1 MKQLI
6 PKIAKLVYSRDIYME
21 RPLPLKG
28 TVNVKVGESVDPIT
42 KIGMTKISN
51 AVSHIPANLSF
62 AKGKFESGFVY
73 TGEKIGRSGLKKVI
87 APFDGY
93 ISKVDQ
99 RYVLTQEPKEYWVL
113 SGVWGEVVKKVENIS
128 VLIKT
133 QCIDIKLTVC
143 SHKYISGELIVF
155 PNPSNLLQMQYL
167 ENFAKDVYGKVIYLG
182 EFAPYDAL
190 VRAADLGVGAIIAG
204 GADKVTFEY
213 AKSKNIILG
222 LINGFGNLETPDYI
236 FDIIKEVSSR
246 YVFVL
251 GQSNTLRIP
260 VPSNDKETSVSSEL
274 VELVEGLR
282 VQVFQKPFYGM
293 TGTIS
298 SVQGSNVYVNLSGA
312 NEPIQFLLPN
322 ILAVD

>member
-1 MKQLI
+1 MKNLI
-6 PKIAKLVYSRDIYME
+6 PKVAKLVYSRDIYME

-28 TVNVKVGESVDPIT
+28 TVNVQVGDSVEPIT

-51 AVSHIPANLSF
+51 AVSHIPSNLSF

-73 TGEKIGRSGLKKVI
+73 TGEKIGRSGLRKAI

-93 ISKVDQ
+93 ISKADQ
-99 RYVLTQEPKEYWVL
+99 NYVLTQEPKEYWVL
-113 SGVWGEVVKKVENIS
+113 SGVWGQVVKKVENTS

-133 QCIDIKLTVC
+133 QCIDVKLTVC

-167 ENFAKDVYGKVIYLG
+167 ENFSKDVYGKIIYLG
-182 EFAPYDAL
+182 EFAPYDAI
-190 VRAADLGVGAIIAG
+190 VHAADLGVGAIIAG
-204 GADKVTFEY
+204 GADKVSFEY
-213 AKSKNIILG
+213 AKSKNMTLG

-236 FDIIKEVSSR
+236 FDVIKEVSSR

-260 VPSNDKETSVSSEL
+260 VPSFDKETSNGSEL
-274 VELVEGLR
+274 VELTEGLR
-282 VQVFQKPFYGM
+282 VQVFQKPYYGM

-298 SVQGSNVYVNLSGA
+298 SVQGSSVYVNLSGA
-312 NEPIQFLLPN
+312 SEPIQFSLPN
-322 ILAVD
+322 VLAAD

>member
-1 MKQLI
+1 MKILVPRVNKLI
-6 PKIAKLVYSRDIYME
+6 YARDVYME

-28 TVNVKVGESVDPIT
+28 TINVKEGDTVEPIT
-42 KIGMTKISN
+42 KIGMTKIST
-51 AVSHIPANLSF
+51 AISHIPSNLSF

-93 ISKVDQ
+93 ISKVDKN
-99 RYVLTQEPKEYWVL
+99 YVLTQEPKEYWVL
-113 SGVWGEVVKKVENIS
+113 SGVWGQVIKRAENIS

-133 QCIDIKLTVC
+133 QCIDVKLSVC
-143 SHKYISGELIVF
+143 THKYISGELIVF

-167 ENFAKDVYGKVIYLG
+167 ENFSKDVFGKIIYLG
-182 EFAPYDAL
+182 EFAPYDAV
-190 VRAADLGVGAIIAG
+190 VRAADLGVGAVIAG
-204 GADKVTFEY
+204 GADKITFEY
-213 AKSKNIILG
+213 AKSKNMILG
-222 LINGFGNLETPDYI
+222 LINGFGNLETPQYV
-236 FDIIKEVSSR
+236 FDVIKEVANR

-260 VPSNDKETSVSSEL
+260 VPSFNKESPATEL

-282 VQVFQKPFYGM
+282 VQVFQKPYYGQS
-293 TGTIS
+293 GAIS
-298 SVQGSNVYVNLSGA
+298 SVQGSAVYVNLNDA
-312 NEPIQFLLPN
+312 NEPIQFLLSN